1 MSLKRKL
8 RTLLVCLPLLLGSMS
23 GVPMRPEEVEELMQ
37 EMNEQQM
44 VYVMPGGKRRT
55 ETNRCSLQRSVVARH
70 YGSWELTIPANG
82 DEAD

>member
-37 EMNEQQM
+37 KMNEQQM
-44 VYVMPGGKRRT
+44 VYVMPGEG
-55 ETNRCSLQRSVVARH
+55 E
-70 YGSWELTIPANG
+70 NG
-82 DEAD
+82 DEL

>member
-37 EMNEQQM
+37 KMNEQPM
-44 VYVMPGGKRRT
+44 VYVMPGEG
-55 ETNRCSLQRSVVARH
+55 E
-70 YGSWELTIPANG
+70 NG
-82 DEAD
+82 DEPL